1 MAPHGIFTDT
11 PFNFKN
17 GLQLFSDSG
26 SVPTLLKKAVFPTP
40 EFKKDIIEISAAVKK
55 MACL

>member
-1 MAPHGIFTDT
+1 MVFSQT

-17 GLQLFSDSG
+17 GLQFFSYSD

-40 EFKKDIIEISAAVKK
+40 AFRLRKKIIEISAAVKK

>member
-1 MAPHGIFTDT
+1 MVFSQTPHSTSKT
-11 PFNFKN
+11 VCNF
-17 GLQLFSDSG
+17 FSDSD

-40 EFKKDIIEISAAVKK
+40 AFKKEIIEISAAVKK